1 MDKGLRLRGE
11 DGACH
16 DLTKKTFQRMIHC
29 DGREF
34 KICLKLTQQVL
45 DVDGQGRQRV
55 RPAAELLSHT
65 VGKGILQHFGSS
77 HKPQSDAVICI
88 DRWFDTMNSIC
99 VTASNKLRSGFGIH
113 EDSQLKALDD
123 MEKLV
128 YKMEFCNSG
137 KYSRRGKLSIP
148 FQKGILVSIKSTR
161 ALYQELKSSGSK
173 YFLTCKVNS
182 DHLENFF
189 SRLRALGGHN
199 HHPGPAEAVQRIRIL
214 LFGKSPQFVVSK
226 PAVEEDNLEVTTVL
240 APGASQEELEPEL
253 SFEQLVTQELT
264 ADVPQLQEPEDDDDD
279 DEDKKVGNNY
289 ELL

>member
-1 MDKGLRLRGE
+1 
-11 DGACH
+11 
-16 DLTKKTFQRMIHC
+16 
-29 DGREF
+29 
-34 KICLKLTQQVL
+34 
-45 DVDGQGRQRV
+45 
-55 RPAAELLSHT
+55 
-65 VGKGILQHFGSS
+65 
-77 HKPQSDAVICI
+77 
-88 DRWFDTMNSIC
+88 
-99 VTASNKLRSGFGIH
+99 
-113 EDSQLKALDD
+113 

-264 ADVPQLQEPEDDDDD
+264 ADIPQLQQPEDDDDD
-279 DEDKKVGNNY
+279 DGIEEDKKVGKIMSSSNLTPRGAGYFYYVVVQGGGAICPPLITHIENSFH
-289 ELL
+289 EFSGGLVRVFFEK